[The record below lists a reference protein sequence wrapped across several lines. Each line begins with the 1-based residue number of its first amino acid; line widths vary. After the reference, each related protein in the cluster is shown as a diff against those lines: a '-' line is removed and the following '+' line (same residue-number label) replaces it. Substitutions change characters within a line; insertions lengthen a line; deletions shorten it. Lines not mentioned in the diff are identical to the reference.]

1 MNMPNWQ
8 EALFSR
14 RSLGALLTLEAVRAA
29 HAALGAP
36 GAGVPVVHVVGTNGK
51 GSTSAMVA
59 HALRRRGRRVGL
71 YTSPHLHR
79 VGERICV
86 DGAALSD
93 AALQPLIDAVLAV
106 EQGLPRPLTFFEILT
121 LAALLAF
128 QQAGVEVMVLE
139 TGLGG
144 RLDATRV
151 LPATVTLFTPIDLDH
166 QAYLGGTLAA
176 IAGEKA
182 AVMEDG
188 APAFS
193 APQAPA
199 AAEVLRRVADE
210 HAVTLQFVEP
220 LPRPPVGLPGAHQRV
235 NAAVA
240 LAGARAIDP
249 QVTAEDL
256 DGVRWPGRCERV
268 AVGRGSVVFDAAH
281 NPHGVR
287 ALVTWLGGQA
297 CARRVIV
304 FGCLADKEAT
314 VMLAELSRLGAP
326 LWLVP
331 PGPGAYDTTL
341 FGGPGV
347 HMFAGTDDPGFR
359 AAWSQHL
366 ASGGQIVV
374 CGSHAL
380 VGRLRGEVLGEATD
394 PVELSDPVARAR

>member
-1 MNMPNWQ
+1 MSSWQ
-8 EALFSR
+8 ESLFAR
-14 RSLGALLTLEAVRAA
+14 RSLGVKLGLEVMRAA
-29 HAALGAP
+29 HEALGAP

-79 VGERICV
+79 VGERIRI
-86 DGAALSD
+86 DGEALTD
-93 AALQPLIDAVLAV
+93 AALQPIVDAVIAV
-106 EQGLPRPLTFFEILT
+106 EGSLERPLTFFEILT

-128 QQAGVEVMVLE
+128 RTAGVDVFVLE

-166 QAYLGGTLAA
+166 QAYLGDTLAA
-176 IAGEKA
+176 IADEKA
-182 AVMEDG
+182 AVMADR

-193 APQAPA
+193 AAQAPE
-199 AAEVLRRVADE
+199 AAEVLRRVAGE
-210 HAVTLQFVEP
+210 FGVPLTFVEP
-220 LPRPPVGLPGAHQRV
+220 LARPPVGLPGEHQRT
-235 NAAVA
+235 NAALA

-249 QVTAEDL
+249 HTVAADL

-287 ALVTWLGGQA
+287 ALVTWLGGQT
-297 CARRVIV
+297 CARRVVV
-304 FGCLADKEAT
+304 FGCLADKDAPAM
-314 VMLAELSRLGAP
+314 VAELRRLGAP

-331 PGPGAYDTTL
+331 PGPGAFDL
-341 FGGPGV
+341 AALAGGDARAFTGP
-347 HMFAGTDDPGFR
+347 DDPELR
-359 AAWSQHL
+359 ERWTQHL
-366 ASGGQIVV
+366 AGGGEIVV
-374 CGSHAL
+374 CGSHVL
-380 VGRLRGEVLGEATD
+380 VGRLRAEVLGEAAD
-394 PVELSDPVARAR
+394 PPGLSDPLARARG

>member
-1 MNMPNWQ
+1 MSSWQ
-8 EALFSR
+8 EALFAR
-14 RSLGALLTLEAVRAA
+14 RSLGVKLGLEVVRAA
-29 HAALGAP
+29 HLALGAP

-59 HALRRRGRRVGL
+59 HALGRRGRRVGL

-79 VGERICV
+79 VGERIRI
-86 DGAALSD
+86 DGEALTD
-93 AALQPLIDAVLAV
+93 AALQPIVDAVIAV
-106 EQGLPRPLTFFEILT
+106 EGGLERPLTFFEILT

-128 QQAGVEVMVLE
+128 RTAGVDVIVLE

-166 QAYLGGTLAA
+166 QAYLGDTLAA

-199 AAEVLRRVADE
+199 AAEVLRRVAGE
-210 HAVTLQFVEP
+210 FGVPLTFVEP
-220 LPRPPVGLPGAHQRV
+220 LARPPVGLPGAHQRT
-235 NAAVA
+235 NAALA

-249 QVTAEDL
+249 QVVAEDL

-297 CARRVIV
+297 CARRVVV
-304 FGCLADKEAT
+304 FGCLADKDAPA
-314 VMLAELSRLGAP
+314 MLAELRRLGAP

-331 PGPGAYDTTL
+331 PGPGAFDLAALTDDDARA
-341 FGGPGV
+341 
-347 HMFAGTDDPGFR
+347 FAGPDDPGFR
-359 AAWSQHL
+359 ELWTQHL
-366 ASGGQIVV
+366 AGGGVIVV

-380 VGRLRGEVLGEATD
+380 VGRLRAEVLGEAAD
-394 PVELSDPVARAR
+394 PPGLSDPVARTRG